1 MKNMNLQFRK
11 LGYKVTLC
19 KQHFFKHSHHVYLES
34 MTKNHSLTKDAFKL
48 TLVNEI

>member
-19 KQHFFKHSHHVYLES
+19 KQNFFKPSHHVRVSLKYDKKSQFDKRCFEI
-34 MTKNHSLTKDAFKL
+34 HSG
-48 TLVNEI
+48 E